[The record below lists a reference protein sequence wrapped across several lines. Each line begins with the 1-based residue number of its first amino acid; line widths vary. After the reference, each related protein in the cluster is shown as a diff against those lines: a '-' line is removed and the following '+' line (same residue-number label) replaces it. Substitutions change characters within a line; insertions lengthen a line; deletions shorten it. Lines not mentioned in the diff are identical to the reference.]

1 MAQHSS
7 WPDLDAAACRD
18 TMTTLH
24 LMTQVIG
31 KVQLALTPSQ
41 AEWAQAPLHL
51 TARGLE
57 SQLLWPDDRGL
68 SLGLDLV
75 AHDLRLE
82 STTGQ
87 RRVVPLAPGPI
98 AGFYAAVLGALAELD
113 VQVVLEPTSVET
125 RTPVALSTDDS
136 PRGYEPR
143 CAFALHQAWTR
154 AAAVF
159 DRYRSGFR
167 GKQTPVS
174 LWWGTFDLS
183 VTRFSGRPASPPY
196 DSGRI
201 ERAAMGAEQSLV
213 GFWPGDETSPAP
225 VFFAYTYPKPPGLE
239 TAAVSPPGAGWSD
252 DVGEF
257 VLPYETVRTAAD
269 PAARLLDFCESAY
282 AAGARLAGW
291 DRAGLERRP
300 SAPRAA

>member
-1 MAQHSS
+1 MAQQTR

-18 TMTTLH
+18 TLTTLH

-41 AEWAQAPLHL
+41 AEWAQAPLRV

-68 SLGLDLV
+68 SLRLDLV
-75 AHDLRLE
+75 DHELQVE
-82 STTGQ
+82 SSAGE
-87 RRVVPLAPGPI
+87 RRAVALAPGPI
-98 AGFYAAVLGALAELD
+98 ARFYADVLRTLGELGAHVA
-113 VQVVLEPTSVET
+113 VEPTSVET
-125 RTPVALSTDDS
+125 RTPVPLSTDAT
-136 PRGYEPR
+136 PRAYDQR
-143 CAFALHQAWTR
+143 CAGALHQTWMR
-154 AAAVF
+154 VAAVF

-167 GKQTPVS
+167 GKQTPVW

-183 VTRFSGRPASPPY
+183 VTRFSGRPASPPF
-196 DSGRI
+196 DSGQI
-201 ERAAMGAEQSLV
+201 ERVAMGAEQSLV

-239 TAAVSPPGAGWSD
+239 AASVSPPGAGWSD
-252 DVGEF
+252 EVGEF
-257 VLPYETVRTAAD
+257 VLPYETVRSAAD
-269 PAARLLDFCESAY
+269 PAALLLDFCESAY

-300 SAPRAA
+300 STPRAA

>member
-1 MAQHSS
+1 MAPTS
-7 WPDLDAAACRD
+7 WPDLEAAACRD
-18 TMTTLH
+18 TRTTLH

-41 AEWAQAPLHL
+41 AEWAQAPLRV

-57 SQLLWPDDRGL
+57 SQLLWPDERGL
-68 SLGLDLV
+68 SLRLDLADHELHV
-75 AHDLRLE
+75 E
-82 STTGQ
+82 SSTGQ
-87 RRVVPLAPGPI
+87 RRVVPLRPGSI
-98 AGFYAAVLGALAELD
+98 AGFYADVLRTLAELD
-113 VQVVLEPTSVET
+113 VRVVLEPTSVET
-125 RTPVALSTDDS
+125 RTPVALSTDES
-136 PRGYEPR
+136 PRAYDPS
-143 CAFALHQAWTR
+143 CAAALHQAWTQ

-201 ERAAMGAEQSLV
+201 ERVAMGAEQSLV
-213 GFWPGDETSPAP
+213 GFWPGDETAPDP

-239 TAAVSPPGAGWSD
+239 TAPVSPPGAGWSD
-252 DVGEF
+252 EAGEF
-257 VLPYETVRTAAD
+257 VLPYGTVRGAPD
-269 PAARLLDFCESAY
+269 PVARLLDFCESAY

-291 DRAGLERRP
+291 DRAALERRP